1 MPVLMFIREALEQDL
16 PAIVGIYNSTIPDR
30 VATADTEPVT
40 VEARLP
46 WFREHKAGYR
56 PLWVMTDEGHIAGW
70 LSFQSFYGRPAYHA
84 TVEVSIYVSP
94 DYRGKGIGTTLLQY
108 AIAQCPPLGIRSL
121 VGFIFAHNRPSLKLF
136 ETFGFE
142 QWGYLPGIADLDG
155 VERDLAILGK
165 RL

>member
-16 PAIVGIYNSTIPDR
+16 PAIVGIYNSTIEGR
-30 VATADTEPVT
+30 MATADTEPVT
-40 VEARLP
+40 VAARLP
-46 WFREHKAGYR
+46 WYREHKAGYR
-56 PLWVMTDEGHIAGW
+56 PLWVMVDDGHIAGW

-94 DYRGKGIGTTLLQY
+94 DHRGKGIGSELLQY
-108 AIAQCPPLGIRSL
+108 AIAQCPSLGIRSL
-121 VGFIFAHNRPSLKLF
+121 VGFIFAHNGPSQKLF
-136 ETFGFE
+136 EKFDFE
-142 QWGYLPGIADLDG
+142 QWGYLPGVADLDG

>member
-1 MPVLMFIREALEQDL
+1 MFIREASEQDL
-16 PAIVGIYNSTIPDR
+16 PAIMGIYNSTIEGR
-30 VATADTEPVT
+30 LATADTEPVS
-40 VEARLP
+40 VESRLP

-56 PLWVMTDEGHIAGW
+56 PLWVTEDEGRIAGW

-84 TVEVSIYVSP
+84 TVEVSIYISP
-94 DYRGKGIGTTLLQY
+94 DYRGKGIGATMLQY
-108 AIAQCPPLGIRSL
+108 AITQCPSLGVQSL

-136 ETFGFE
+136 EKFGFE
-142 QWGYLPGIADLDG
+142 QWGYLPKVADLDG

>member
-16 PAIVGIYNSTIPDR
+16 PAIVGIYNSTISGR
-30 VATADTEPVT
+30 VATADTDPVT

-46 WFREHKAGYR
+46 WFREHKSEYR
-56 PLWVMTDEGHIAGW
+56 PLWVMIDEGHIAGW

-94 DYRGKGIGTTLLQY
+94 DSRRKGIGSALLRY
-108 AIAQCPPLGIRSL
+108 AVAQCPSLGVKSL